1 MILMAYFITYNLELQ
16 ISHRVCTKVQ
26 KESILWKKGEK

>member
-16 ISHRVCTKVQ
+16 ISHRACTKVQ
-26 KESILWKKGEK
+26 KESIFMEKR